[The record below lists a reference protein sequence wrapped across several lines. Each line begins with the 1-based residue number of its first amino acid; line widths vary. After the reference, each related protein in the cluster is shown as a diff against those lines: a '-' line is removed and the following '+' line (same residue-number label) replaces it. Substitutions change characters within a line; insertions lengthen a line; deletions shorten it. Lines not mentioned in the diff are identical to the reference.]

1 MVLRCLIRHFNALA
15 VAKIPTPNYLSCS
28 CPQDTNPLQIS
39 ATKARNMYK
48 YSPLQHVSEIRLLR
62 FRSPLQKPNLTVTIS
77 HVRLDQHPSYRALSY
92 TWGDVTTTR
101 AVECNDGEGYIF
113 ITSTCELALRSLY
126 RDDTQTPIW
135 IDSVCINQN
144 NTSERNQQLLLMS
157 DIYRLA
163 SKVQVYLGEE
173 DESSALG
180 MDYFRD
186 PQKFS
191 IQPEEQRVGFLSVS
205 SIAIETQ
212 QAVNRILSR
221 AWFERIWILQEV
233 LVSSCVEVL
242 CGDRKVTWSDLT
254 FALIAWGGRN
264 RLFLKEGVKEPPVLF
279 RFVERR
285 DKGGGLE
292 ILLRYMH
299 ESRNSKSTDPRDRIY
314 ALLGVAADAAA
325 GCLPFRPDQPSG
337 GKEIPMLRSMLVP

>member
-1 MVLRCLIRHFNALA
+1 
-15 VAKIPTPNYLSCS
+15 
-28 CPQDTNPLQIS
+28 
-39 ATKARNMYK
+39 MYK

-173 DESSALG
+173 DES
-180 MDYFRD
+180 
-186 PQKFS
+186 
-191 IQPEEQRVGFLSVS
+191 
-205 SIAIETQ
+205 
-212 QAVNRILSR
+212 
-221 AWFERIWILQEV
+221 
-233 LVSSCVEVL
+233 
-242 CGDRKVTWSDLT
+242 
-254 FALIAWGGRN
+254 
-264 RLFLKEGVKEPPVLF
+264 
-279 RFVERR
+279 
-285 DKGGGLE
+285 
-292 ILLRYMH
+292 
-299 ESRNSKSTDPRDRIY
+299 
-314 ALLGVAADAAA
+314 
-325 GCLPFRPDQPSG
+325 
-337 GKEIPMLRSMLVP
+337 